1 MLDSILTLAV
11 IVLPGWLSITANR
24 LYRPADAENHKSTVM
39 EWGMVFFHAT
49 VVNVLGVI
57 VVAIV
62 LTSRPDV
69 RNIGLDRILTEG
81 PIAFVKS
88 SPSDGFI
95 VYGLYLLWLVIGS
108 TISGTANLPSGI
120 IYTIGWLAH
129 AVRLAP
135 DRLQEDPVWYSA
147 FTIDRRASGKS
158 NVQLRVRMKNGDI
171 YVGNL
176 SSYPILPDS
185 EDAKDLRLGD
195 SIYYPAGD
203 VDSAEELSFREN
215 GGGGVLLNTSNVSSI
230 EYMYHDNYET
240 SDRE

>member
-49 VVNVLGVI
+49 VVNVIGGI

-62 LTSRPDV
+62 LASRPEL
-69 RNIGLDRILTEG
+69 RNLGLDRILTEG
-81 PIAFVKS
+81 PISFVKS
-88 SPSDGFI
+88 SPTTGFV
-95 VYGLYLLWLVIGS
+95 VYGVYLSWLVIGS

-120 IYTIGWLAH
+120 IYAVGWLAH
-129 AVRLAP
+129 VVRLAP
-135 DRLQEDPVWYSA
+135 DRLQEDPVWYGA

-158 NVQLRVRMKNGDI
+158 NVQLRVRLKNGDI

-176 SSYPILPDS
+176 HSYPILPDS
-185 EDAKDLRLGD
+185 ADSKDLRLGD
-195 SIYYPAGD
+195 SVFYPVGD
-203 VDSAEELSFREN
+203 INSAEDLKFSEY

-230 EYMYHDNYET
+230 EYMYHDNYKT
-240 SDRE
+240 SDQE

>member
-49 VVNVLGVI
+49 VVNVIGVI
-57 VVAIV
+57 VVAVV
-62 LTSRPDV
+62 LTSRPEL

-81 PIAFVKS
+81 PIAFVKA

-120 IYTIGWLAH
+120 IYTVGWLAH

-230 EYMYHDNYET
+230 EYMYHDNYKT
-240 SDRE
+240 SAQE